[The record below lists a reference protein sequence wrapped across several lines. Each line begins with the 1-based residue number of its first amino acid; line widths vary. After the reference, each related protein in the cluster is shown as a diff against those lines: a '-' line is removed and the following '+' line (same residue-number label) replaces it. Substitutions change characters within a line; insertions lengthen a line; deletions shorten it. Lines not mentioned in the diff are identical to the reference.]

1 MALTSQQETEYARF
15 SAERKVVWDTH
26 LTKLERFTPD
36 QLKAKANILSIS
48 GTTVNWSDECNYTD
62 AEKGYIEAVA
72 PISKWAF
79 NVPII
84 LAEAAVLEGDGSSAT
99 LIKSI
104 LKSR

>member
-1 MALTSQQETEYARF
+1 MALTSQQQTEYARF
-15 SAERKVVWDTH
+15 SSERKVVWDTH

-48 GTTVNWSDECNYTD
+48 GTTVNWSAECNYTT
-62 AEKGYIEAVA
+62 AQKEYIEAA
-72 PISKWAF
+72 IPISKWAIEI
-79 NVPII
+79 PLI
-84 LAEAAVLEGDGSSAT
+84 LAEAAALEADGSSST

>member
-36 QLKAKANILSIS
+36 QLKAKANILSVS
-48 GTTVNWSDECNYTD
+48 GATVNWSAECNYTD
-62 AEKGYIEAVA
+62 AEKGYIEAA
-72 PISKWAF
+72 MPQSKWAI
-79 NVPII
+79 NIPLI